1 MKRATVF
8 YWLISIVI
16 VAVIIA
22 AAFYLD
28 EAVRDFIAS
37 HQNPSVRNFMRY
49 VSRFGDWP
57 EHFVPGLVLAGV
69 AWWRGNKKWTRI
81 FLSMLIALSIA
92 GLAARAIKISTGR
105 ARPSVKSEEVWNG
118 PRMNSKYHAFPSGH
132 VVASTAFFAVL
143 AFANWRIGL
152 PCLAIPILIGI
163 SRMYVAAHYL
173 SDVVC
178 AVLLGILT
186 AYFTWRI
193 LVVNRPLDALPP

>member
-28 EAVRDFIAS
+28 QAVRDFIAN

-92 GLAARAIKISTGR
+92 GLAAHAIKISTGR
-105 ARPSVKSEEVWNG
+105 ARPSVKAEQIWNG
-118 PRMNSKYHAFPSGH
+118 PRLSSKYHAFPSGH

-193 LVVNRPLDALPP
+193 LVVNPPLDALPP